1 MGPTRISV
9 CGPLSV
15 TIDGEAR
22 EGALRG
28 RQGRMLLAYLVLN
41 RHRAVRRD
49 ELADVLWAEGIPEGG
64 EAQLAPPL
72 SRLRRALGDGRLA
85 GRGELRLVL
94 AEDAEVDWEVAH
106 AALGRARAA
115 LAGGDAA
122 GALAAAS
129 EAEAIAAGGLLPE
142 LEAPWIDVRRAE
154 LGDLRLEA
162 LELAAAAG
170 VLAGAGALPDAER
183 AARRAVELAPFRE
196 SARAALMEVL
206 AARGNVAEALRAFED
221 ARILLR
227 EELGSSPGPALVA
240 LHERLLRE
248 EPATTPAIAAP
259 AAPPGLIER
268 DAEVALLARLA
279 AEAARGE
286 GRTALIEGPAG
297 LGKTRLLTELRRLAE
312 AGGARVLNARASD
325 LERD

>member
-1 MGPTRISV
+1 V
-9 CGPLSV
+9 
-15 TIDGEAR
+15 
-22 EGALRG
+22 
-28 RQGRMLLAYLVLN
+28 
-41 RHRAVRRD
+41 
-49 ELADVLWAEGIPEGG
+49 AE
-64 EAQLAPPL
+64 
-72 SRLRRALGDGRLA
+72 S
-85 GRGELRLVL
+85 
-94 AEDAEVDWEVAH
+94 
-106 AALGRARAA
+106 
-115 LAGGDAA
+115 
-122 GALAAAS
+122 
-129 EAEAIAAGGLLPE
+129 IAAGGLLPE

-248 EPATTPAIAAP
+248 EPAVVPVAP
-259 AAPPGLIER
+259 APAGLVER
-268 DAEVALLARLA
+268 DAELTLLGRLA
-279 AEAARGE
+279 AEAAAGA

-297 LGKTRLLTELRRLAE
+297 LGKTR
-312 AGGARVLNARASD
+312 
-325 LERD
+325 